1 MSTVLEI
8 AVTRWAEVVKEN
20 ERDKQYLEPQQRE
33 QWEAFEQKTTPRLK
47 EIIKNYN
54 GDELAQSDSD
64 WLTGLMT
71 AIEKA
76 QRVEEEELIRKKEER
91 DAAEAKRK
99 EDEHQR
105 KLAEERKQK
114 ELQSTK
120 SSLLGKLDF

>member
-8 AVTRWAEVVKEN
+8 AVTRWAEVLKEN

-33 QWEAFEQKTTPRLK
+33 QWEAFEQKTTPKLK
-47 EIIKNYN
+47 EIIENYN
-54 GDELAQSDSD
+54 GEELAQSDSD
-64 WLTGLMT
+64 WLNGLMS

-76 QRVEEEELIRKKEER
+76 QRVSEDELVQKKAAR
-91 DAAEAKRK
+91 DAAEVQRL
-99 EDEHQR
+99 EDERQA

-120 SSLLGKLDF
+120 SSLLGKLNF